1 MTPSTFGQHCL
12 QAFMHAVPARCAV
25 FYRIDA
31 TLEARDFLLEGMHAP
46 MHAAYLEH
54 YRHLDPL
61 RPSHCS
67 AGGGAVVPL
76 REGMA
81 RQDEADN
88 RLYQGFLRRHAVV
101 DVVEVIAR
109 VDGRPSAGVSLLRD
123 AAQGRFE
130 AAELARLE
138 PLHALMQMAAASLPG
153 VPVDS
158 LSLLTARERQIAL
171 LLRDGASNKLLARQ
185 LDIGLPTVKTHLLNL
200 FRKVG
205 ARNRTELVALLF
217 L

>member
-1 MTPSTFGQHCL
+1 MTPSTFGRHCL
-12 QAFMHAVPARCAV
+12 QAFMQAVPARCAV

-31 TLEARDFLLEGMHAP
+31 TLEARDFLLQDMHAP

-67 AGGGAVVPL
+67 AGGAVVPL
-76 REGMA
+76 HEGMA
-81 RQDEADN
+81 RQGEADN

-109 VDGRPSAGVSLLRD
+109 VDGRPAAGISLLRD

-130 AAELARLE
+130 AADLARLE

-153 VPVDS
+153 VPADEPPQ
-158 LSLLTARERQIAL
+158 LTARERQIAQ

-185 LDIGLPTVKTHLLNL
+185 LGIGLPTVKTHLLNL

-205 ARNRTELVALLF
+205 ARNRTELVTRLF

>member
-1 MTPSTFGQHCL
+1 MTPSIFGQHCL
-12 QAFMHAVPARCAV
+12 QAFMQAVPARCAV

-31 TLEARDFLLEGMHAP
+31 TLEARDFLLQGMHAP

-67 AGGGAVVPL
+67 ASGGAVVPL

-81 RQDEADN
+81 RQGEADN
-88 RLYQGFLRRHAVV
+88 RLYQGFLHRHAVV

-123 AAQGRFE
+123 AAQGRFA

-138 PLHALMQMAAASLPG
+138 PLHALMQMAAASQPG
-153 VPVDS
+153 VPADT
-158 LSLLTARERQIAL
+158 LSQLTARERQIAE

-185 LDIGLPTVKTHLLNL
+185 LGIGLPTVKTHLLNL

-205 ARNRTELVALLF
+205 ARNRTELVTLLF

>member
-12 QAFMHAVPARCAV
+12 QAFMQTVPARCAV

-31 TLEARDFLLEGMHAP
+31 TLEARDFLLQGMHAP

-76 REGMA
+76 HEGMA
-81 RQDEADN
+81 RQGEADN

-138 PLHALMQMAAASLPG
+138 PLHALMQMAAATLSG
-153 VPVDS
+153 VPADT
-158 LSLLTARERQIAL
+158 LSQLTARERQIAL

-185 LDIGLPTVKTHLLNL
+185 LGIGLPTVKTHLLNL